1 MNQLPKVSYGHSNG
15 VSMIYHVVNIH
26 DVAST
31 EQIDK
36 AKEVIKKLTFEFQS
50 DSFENPG
57 TCIQKTHAY
66 IHVQVQLKCVMYM
79 YTCIL
84 LT

>member
-1 MNQLPKVSYGHSNG
+1 MFL
-15 VSMIYHVVNIH
+15 HV
-26 DVAST
+26 ATT

-57 TCIQKTHAY
+57 NQNTHVTTHRQLPPSQY
-66 IHVQVQLKCVMYM
+66 LNLVTSQVSQIYLYSW
-79 YTCIL
+79 
-84 LT
+84 

>member
-1 MNQLPKVSYGHSNG
+1 
-15 VSMIYHVVNIH
+15 MIYHVVNIH

-57 TCIQKTHAY
+57 IYMHSKDSGIHTCTSTT
-66 IHVQVQLKCVMYM
+66 KCIMYM

-84 LT
+84 LTWNLRAMWKELLDPVP

>member
-1 MNQLPKVSYGHSNG
+1 MTSS
-15 VSMIYHVVNIH
+15 IF
-26 DVAST
+26 VATT

-57 TCIQKTHAY
+57 NQNTCVTTSYRSSNGDHRVVRFCPSSLSWRSIALRFETKSS
-66 IHVQVQLKCVMYM
+66 I
-79 YTCIL
+79 
-84 LT
+84 

>member
-1 MNQLPKVSYGHSNG
+1 M
-15 VSMIYHVVNIH
+15 YHVIITYNI
-26 DVAST
+26 AST

-57 TCIQKTHAY
+57 IQNSCCWAGP
-66 IHVQVQLKCVMYM
+66 
-79 YTCIL
+79 
-84 LT
+84 